1 MRYIDWTEKMHWGR
15 CYFGALSLLKPW
27 VFPTSGFSCRHINTI
42 DNCFSHIYLHSLVA
56 TARYWLVIIISATSL
71 RQRCASQMFLDC
83 EQHIQRKR
91 KKTFWK
97 YIRLKR
103 NVS

>member
-1 MRYIDWTEKMHWGR
+1 MHWGR

-56 TARYWLVIIISATSL
+56 TARYWLVIIISATL
-71 RQRCASQMFLDC
+71 FVRDARRRCFWIVNNIFKGK
-83 EQHIQRKR
+83 EKKR
-91 KKTFWK
+91 FGN
-97 YIRLKR
+97 I
-103 NVS
+103 SD